1 MVFRIKS
8 VCDEAGV
15 PHPTIISESG
25 RAVVAYHSVLVFDVL
40 GVSNFDRYQAPPE
53 VPADAPQQVSDLFA
67 IYRDL
72 NKKNLL
78 ESYHDAVQAMDEAL
92 NLFNLGNLTIEMR
105 ALTERLFWARG
116 QQDC

>member
-1 MVFRIKS
+1 M
-8 VCDEAGV
+8 

-40 GVSNFDRYQAPPE
+40 GVSNFDRYTVPPE
-53 VPADAPQQVSDLFA
+53 IPEDAPQPITDLFG

-72 NKKNLL
+72 SKKNLL

-92 NLFNLGNLTIEMR
+92 NLFNLGHLTIEH
-105 ALTERLFWARG
+105 ARPG
-116 QQDC
+116 RTAVLGGVQQAPAR